1 MTDAGRLRGPL
12 AYGASVALHAALF
25 AALLLSHPPV
35 ERRATPVEVQIV
47 ETAPPPPPPPPA
59 RPPPSP
65 PAPTSPLR
73 TRLQR
78 FVKAPPPTPRDA
90 PRPPPRPD
98 APPPPND
105 VAPPGAKPGPVRI
118 GVTMQSTTVA
128 GGFAAPTGNSAY
140 GQVPPRAQA
149 PGTALPYAAERYVPP
164 TQVTTLPQVEQCEPP
179 RDEYPVEARRQQ
191 REAEVK
197 LRLVIDEEGRIRDVR
212 ALADPGYG
220 FAAAAVES
228 VRRHCR
234 FRPALKDGQRVATEI
249 TYTFR
254 YVLD

>member
-1 MTDAGRLRGPL
+1 MTDAGRLRGPA

-25 AALLLSHPPV
+25 AALLLARPPP
-35 ERRATPVEVQIV
+35 ERRADPVEVQIV
-47 ETAPPPPPPPPA
+47 ETVRPPPPPPPRPA
-59 RPPPSP
+59 PSP

-73 TRLQR
+73 ARLQR
-78 FVKAPPPTPRDA
+78 FVKEPPPAPPDA
-90 PRPPPRPD
+90 PPPPPRPDD

-105 VAPPGAKPGPVRI
+105 AAPPGAKPGPVRI
-118 GVTMQSTTVA
+118 GVTMQSTTIA
-128 GGFAAPTGNSAY
+128 GGFAAPTGNTAY
-140 GQVPPRAQA
+140 GKAPPRAEA
-149 PGTALPYAAERYVPP
+149 PGTAQPYTAERYVPP
-164 TQVTTLPQVEQCEPP
+164 TQVTTLPQVERCEPP

-197 LRLVIDEEGRIRDVR
+197 LRLVIDEEGRVRDVR
-212 ALADPGYG
+212 ALGDPGYG

-234 FRPALKDGQRVATEI
+234 FRPAMKDGQKVATEI